1 MALQINQY
9 TKIRTDL
16 TLDND
21 DLMDLDSTDD
31 AGVSYESAKMTVANL
46 LAFVNANA
54 DNIYIADG
62 TIGGNRT
69 LTANG
74 NWTKWLLGDVKVGNV
89 GDGNSFG
96 FVVEFGVLEMGRFNY
111 DVPSTSANIELK
123 HFILGVPTTYLNA
136 SNGLVDITG
145 DLKITDGLQALNKV
159 FTSDANGLGSW
170 QYPIVGSGGIYGGD
184 GTILTN
190 TVATLTDTLTFSGGA
205 INISRSDAGQ
215 LLKLTRTSDGIDR
228 LNITDNAATYRSQT
242 HRFEQIGG
250 EVNFRIG
257 GAAGN
262 SPTINFD
269 TAIFGNTLRITGG
282 NRPTITSV
290 NSGQLS
296 FSTSIGTAFANSAA
310 ITPTEMIHID
320 GRQFLSNQTAP
331 ATPTGGGTIYV
342 EGGAL
347 KYIGSSGTIT
357 TLGVA

>member
-1 MALQINQY
+1 M
-9 TKIRTDL
+9 
-16 TLDND
+16 
-21 DLMDLDSTDD
+21 
-31 AGVSYESAKMTVANL
+31 YESSE
-46 LAFVNANA
+46 
-54 DNIYIADG
+54 IG
-62 TIGGNRT
+62 TETEKLRISSN
-69 LTANG
+69 
-74 NWTKWLLGDVKVGNV
+74 GNV
-89 GDGNSFG
+89 GIGITTPTSKLHVQGGTPSTTKTLLIEDSLLNPNLVVQDDG
-96 FVVEFGVLEMGRFNY
+96 FVGIGTATQLADE
-111 DVPSTSANIELK
+111 T
-123 HFILGVPTTYLNA
+123 LNV
-136 SNGLVDITG
+136 NGWV
-145 DLKITDGLQALNKV
+145 
-159 FTSDANGLGSW
+159 
-170 QYPIVGSGGIYGGD
+170 
-184 GTILTN
+184 
-190 TVATLTDTLTFSGGA
+190 
-205 INISRSDAGQ
+205 NISRSDAGQ

-357 TLGVA
+357 TLGAA